1 MNKIILTCPF
11 TGIEF
16 DAGQFNDGK
25 LICVNPLTNQ
35 VFEFDYDVRKRT
47 FTINAE
53 LFNRVRTC
61 TQAQAME
68 ILGITRQRVNAI
80 VKNQTI
86 PVHRVNDKD
95 VFLLSDVLEYKQA
108 RKVGK
113 PVRRTDNGTGDHQRD
128 R

>member
-11 TGIEF
+11 TGVEF
-16 DAGQFNDGK
+16 DAGKFNDGK
-25 LICVNPLTNQ
+25 IICVNPLTNQ
-35 VFEFDYDVRKRT
+35 VFEFDYDVRKHT

-53 LFNRVRTC
+53 LFNRIRTC
-61 TQAQAME
+61 TQSQAME

-86 PVHRVNDKD
+86 PVHRVNDRD
-95 VFLLSDVLEYKQA
+95 VFLLSDVLEYKQT
-108 RKVGK
+108 RKAGK
-113 PVRRTDNGTGDHQRD
+113 PVRRSNNGTGDHQRD